1 MFQKLRLRLR
11 GGENKEKKGEPMAE
25 APAALS
31 FSSFANF
38 FFFGVIFPTA
48 ETVHGLNASLIPPY
62 VPLYQM
68 YMRTEW
74 FCVYPLIFL
83 FFISLVNYVYS
94 LFHANPTRMPLI
106 FVRPR
111 RTLMRRKCNLVPRV
125 LSLPPSR
132 KYPGFGWS
140 RGTQN
145 LGANKNVL
153 QGSSRGSKV

>member
-11 GGENKEKKGEPMAE
+11 GGENKEKKGRADGRSLRCP
-25 APAALS
+25 
-31 FSSFANF
+31 FVFIIRQF

-48 ETVHGLNASLIPPY
+48 EPVHGLNASLIPPY

-153 QGSSRGSKV
+153 QGRGSKV